1 MGCKRILFD
10 SNYLAAL
17 GRPNLALNWDGIEA
31 VTEGGILTKKGIY
44 PDILTN
50 FDWFIPFYIGESIPF
65 DVLIFATGFSTV
77 STILFCFG
85 LHRSIPS

>member
-17 GRPNLALNWDGIEA
+17 RRPNLALNWDGIEA
-31 VTEGGILTKKGIY
+31 ITEGGILSKKGIY

-50 FDWFIPFYIGESIPF
+50 FDWFIPFYEGETIPF
-65 DVLIFATGFSTV
+65 DVLIFATGFATV
-77 STILFCFG
+77 RLKHYTLLF
-85 LHRSIPS
+85 HAS